1 MYVEIMD
8 TTLRDGEQT
17 SGVSFSTSEKLAITR
32 LLLQEL
38 HVPRIEIASARVS
51 DGERETV
58 RKVCSWAERNGY
70 IDRIEVLGFLDG
82 GESVRWISDV
92 GGKVINLLAKG
103 SEKHCRLQLK
113 QTPEQHFAAIAAEV
127 ARAREALSLI
137 HI

>member
-51 DGERETV
+51 EGEREAV
-58 RKVCSWAERNGY
+58 GKVCAWAASTGY
-70 IDRIEVLGFLDG
+70 IGRIEVLRHGQ
-82 GESVRWISDV
+82 VRRAKLFYLRNRV
-92 GGKVINLLAKG
+92 GKAAKVVERID
-103 SEKHCRLQLK
+103 EK
-113 QTPEQHFAAIAAEV
+113 
-127 ARAREALSLI
+127 
-137 HI
+137 

>member
-51 DGERETV
+51 DGERDTA
-58 RKVCSWAERNGY
+58 CCCIASCYSA
-70 IDRIEVLGFLDG
+70 
-82 GESVRWISDV
+82 
-92 GGKVINLLAKG
+92 VIK
-103 SEKHCRLQLK
+103 
-113 QTPEQHFAAIAAEV
+113 
-127 ARAREALSLI
+127 
-137 HI
+137 